1 MKTKLILAAMIL
13 GSATMYAAGLKTGQ
27 ISNVTKVT
35 ADRSMRY
42 ESPVWSPDGAMI
54 AFTGE
59 GYDGLYV
66 MQANGKNVKKVSAD
80 TGVGYGFRWSAD
92 SREVLVRDTRWLTEA
107 DGSSKRVHAAWAIE
121 VSNGTKVRM
130 SQDLELMSPAAWS
143 YTPSGKKS
151 VICEAKAVAN
161 RLPAVPMQA
170 MTMAKQV
177 QTLDPMPEVSFV
189 EDYENLYVLTA
200 DGNKRLLNRGAS
212 FNAQLSPNGKKVV
225 FNEMDNIVVINI
237 DGTGKRVLGIGFR
250 PQWVGNSQIVYE
262 RTTDNGHSY
271 LTGELYILNING
283 GAEKALTNSRD
294 RIEMYPSISP
304 DGNKIAFVSNTDG
317 QIYVAD
323 LK

>member
-1 MKTKLILAAMIL
+1 
-13 GSATMYAAGLKTGQ
+13 
-27 ISNVTKVT
+27 
-35 ADRSMRY
+35 
-42 ESPVWSPDGAMI
+42 
-54 AFTGE
+54 
-59 GYDGLYV
+59 
-66 MQANGKNVKKVSAD
+66 
-80 TGVGYGFRWSAD
+80 
-92 SREVLVRDTRWLTEA
+92 
-107 DGSSKRVHAAWAIE
+107 
-121 VSNGTKVRM
+121 
-130 SQDLELMSPAAWS
+130 
-143 YTPSGKKS
+143 
-151 VICEAKAVAN
+151 
-161 RLPAVPMQA
+161 
-170 MTMAKQV
+170 MAKQV

-212 FNAQLSPNGKKVV
+212 FNAQLSPDGKKVV